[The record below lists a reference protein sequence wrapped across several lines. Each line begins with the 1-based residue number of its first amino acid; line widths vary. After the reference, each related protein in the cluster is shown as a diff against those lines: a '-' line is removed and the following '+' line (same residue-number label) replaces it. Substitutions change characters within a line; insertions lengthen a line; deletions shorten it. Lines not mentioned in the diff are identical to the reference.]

1 MAGLPPG
8 SLEGNLEVAV
18 GAVTL
23 RSHTEDTLGVCML
36 LSLSSSLELNDRLGC
51 PRG

>member
-1 MAGLPPG
+1 MLSVAVMQVPLG
-8 SLEGNLEVAV
+8 SLTPG
-18 GAVTL
+18 
-23 RSHTEDTLGVCML
+23 SHTEDALGACML